1 MNERGGYSLYR
12 VQKVITPPA
21 ADAAKVAAFSD
32 RVGDQVGRELMTE
45 YLASL
50 RARADVKINEAAL
63 EKDQSGA
70 APQQPRLPGRR
81 RP

>member
-1 MNERGGYSLYR
+1 
-12 VQKVITPPA
+12 VITPPA
-21 ADAAKVAAFSD
+21 ADAAKVAAFNN
-32 RVGDQVGRELMTE
+32 RVGDQMGREMMSA

-63 EKDQSGA
+63 EKDQSGS
-70 APQQPRLPGRR
+70 APPQPRLPGRR